1 MQEARTIFDTI
12 INNRIFERISV
23 ILFLNKVLF
32 LSRSCLS
39 SSYFQV
45 DLLKQKVGR
54 SNIGDY
60 IEEFG

>member
-23 ILFLNKVLF
+23 ILFLNKVLS

-39 SSYFQV
+39 QSYFQV

>member
-32 LSRSCLS
+32 SCRSCPS
-39 SSYFQV
+39 KSNFQV

-54 SNIGDY
+54 SNIGDF